1 MLVEASVGGGGII
14 KLLCHMGR
22 IYAIIVDKPCD
33 LRVLIV

>member
-1 MLVEASVGGGGII
+1 MLVEASMGGGGIL

-22 IYAIIVDKPCD
+22 IYAILVNTPSD